1 MTVRSHV
8 LLVDDDELTLQMLE
22 ATLEADFKVSLVS
35 SGAQALSR
43 CDSDPPDLIVLD
55 VDMPEMDGYE
65 TCRRLKDNFSTADI
79 PVIFH
84 SARTSIDERLQGY
97 AAGGADYLPK
107 PFDAPELLAKINLV
121 LAHRDRQR
129 ELSGQLDE
137 VMNAVLS
144 SADMVGEAGVVLE
157 FQRALVGC
165 ADNAAVARAILDA
178 LHRYSLDGC
187 VRIRGGGEV
196 YSGNARGPCSALEN
210 SILDHL
216 QAQTE
221 GQRIRPFGHHTGFS
235 YDRVVLFVRDLRMD
249 RGADMDRA
257 ESERMGRAIDNVA
270 LLVEGAVQRVG
281 ALESLVATRDLADVR
296 HLVSMTRNALT
307 DISARNQAQQR
318 EVKQVFDS
326 LNAEV
331 ENSFLHLGLTQ
342 SQEDHLSSI
351 IKQHLE
357 AALAV
362 LSKSQEVEAFLGRVI
377 HKLGQ
382 AAS

>member
-22 ATLEADFKVSLVS
+22 ATLEGDFQVSQVT
-35 SGAQALSR
+35 SGVEALAR
-43 CDSDPPDLIVLD
+43 CQSDPPDLVVLD

-65 TCRRLKDNFSTADI
+65 TCRQIKAGGASSEI

-84 SARTSIDERLQGY
+84 SARTSIEERLQGY
-97 AAGGADYLPK
+97 AAGGADYLSK

-157 FQRALVGC
+157 FQRQLVGC
-165 ADNAAVARAILDA
+165 DSYEAVARAMIEA
-178 LHRYSLDGC
+178 LQRYALDGC
-187 VRIRGGGEV
+187 VRIRGGSEV
-196 YSGNARGPCSALEN
+196 YSGNAKGPCSALEN

-216 QAQTE
+216 QSQTE
-221 GQRIRPFGHHTGFS
+221 GQRIRPFGPHTGFT
-235 YDRVVLFVRDLRMD
+235 YGRVVLFVRDLRMD

-257 ESERMGRAIDNVA
+257 ESDRMGRAIDNVA

-281 ALESLVATRDLADVR
+281 ALEAVVATKDLADVR
-296 HLVSMTRNALT
+296 YLVSMTRDALT
-307 DISARNQAQQR
+307 DISARNQAQRQ

-331 ENSFLHLGLTQ
+331 ENSFLHLGLSQ

-357 AALAV
+357 AAMGALG
-362 LSKSQEVEAFLGRVI
+362 KSQEVEKFLGRVI
-377 HKLGQ
+377 HKLSQ
-382 AAS
+382 HSA